1 MCVCGFE
8 YIAMKKRQDIISTL
22 DEKAKNLGFIA
33 CGFSSPER
41 PLYFDKFRDWL
52 SDRKNADMSWLE
64 RNMEIREDPTML
76 LKGCK
81 TVISLAYPYAS
92 QKPATPEG
100 FTVSR
105 YSQPAKED
113 YHVRLKGLCGE
124 LVDMIGKIYP
134 GSHSRI
140 CVDSAPILEKSFAA
154 SSGIG
159 FIGKNN
165 MLIMPGHGSYF
176 YLAEILTTANLG
188 FLSMEP
194 MENQCGTCT
203 RCIDSCPTG
212 ALEKPFYLDGSKCI
226 SYLTIEHKGRTKRE
240 MGTKMGSCFFGCDRC
255 QEVCPFNEDEAS
267 MQIQLPPT
275 DAFLEMKDKE
285 FGERFG
291 HTAFAR
297 AGLEKLKSNIQAI
310 RAHDETAF
318 RPKLKAS

>member
-1 MCVCGFE
+1 
-8 YIAMKKRQDIISTL
+8 MKKRRDILSSVE
-22 DEKAKNLGFIA
+22 EKAKSLGFIA
-33 CGFSSPER
+33 SGFSGPER
-41 PLYFDKFRDWL
+41 PLYFDKFSAWL
-52 SDRKNADMSWLE
+52 SDRKNADMFCLE
-64 RNMEIREDPTML
+64 RNVEIRKDPTRL

-81 TVISLAYPYAS
+81 TIISLAYPYAP
-92 QKPATPEG
+92 QKPGTQEG

-113 YHVRLKGLCGE
+113 YHARLKDLCE
-124 LVDMIGKIYP
+124 ALVGMMTDICP

-140 CVDSAPILEKSFAA
+140 CVDSAPILEKSFAT

-159 FIGKNN
+159 FIGKNT
-165 MLIMPGHGSYF
+165 MLIMPDHGSYF

-194 MENQCGTCT
+194 MENQCGTCK

-212 ALEKPFYLDGSKCI
+212 ALEKPFYLDASKCI
-226 SYLTIEHKGRTKRE
+226 SYLTIEHKGETKPD
-240 MGTKMGSCFFGCDRC
+240 MGRKMGNCFFGCDRC

-267 MQIQLPPT
+267 MEIQLPPM
-275 DAFLEMKDKE
+275 DAFLQMNDNE

-297 AGLEKLKSNIQAI
+297 AGLEKLKSNIRAI
-310 RAHDETAF
+310 KAHDDTAF

>member
-1 MCVCGFE
+1 MT
-8 YIAMKKRQDIISTL
+8 KTPSLSTL

-33 CGFSSPER
+33 CGFSRPER
-41 PLYFDKFRDWL
+41 PVYFDKFRAWL

-64 RNMEIREDPTML
+64 RNVEIREDPTIL

-81 TVISLAYPYAS
+81 AVLSFAYPYPS
-92 QKPATPEG
+92 QKPGTPEG

-105 YSQPAKED
+105 YSQPTEED
-113 YHVRLKGLCGE
+113 YHVRLRGLCGE
-124 LVDMIGKIYP
+124 LVDVIAQIYP
-134 GSHSRI
+134 GSRSRI
-140 CVDSAPILEKSFAA
+140 CVDSAPILEKSLAS

-159 FIGKNN
+159 FTGKNN
-165 MLIMPGHGSYF
+165 MLIIPGHGSYF
-176 YLAEILTTANLG
+176 YLAEILTTANLD
-188 FLSMEP
+188 FSSTEP
-194 MENQCGTCT
+194 MENQCGNCT

-212 ALEKPFYLDGSKCI
+212 ALEKPFYLDASKCL
-226 SYLTIEHKGRTKRE
+226 SYLTIEHKGRTKRDI
-240 MGTKMGSCFFGCDRC
+240 GRKMGDCFFGCDRC

-267 MQIQLPPT
+267 MQIHLPAT
-275 DAFLEMKDKE
+275 DAFLQMNDKE

-297 AGLEKLKSNIQAI
+297 TGLEKLKSNIQAI

>member
-1 MCVCGFE
+1 MTKTPSLSSLE
-8 YIAMKKRQDIISTL
+8 
-22 DEKAKNLGFIA
+22 EKAKDLGFIA
-33 CGFSSPER
+33 CGFSRPSR
-41 PLYFDKFRDWL
+41 PLYFDQFRAWL
-52 SDRKNADMSWLE
+52 SDRKNADLSWLE
-64 RNMEIREDPTML
+64 RNVEIRENPTIL

-81 TVISLAYPYAS
+81 AVISLAYPYPS
-92 QKPATPEG
+92 QKPGTQEG

-105 YSQPAKED
+105 YSQPKMED
-113 YHVRLKGLCGE
+113 YHARLKGLCGD
-124 LVDMIGKIYP
+124 LVDVIGEIYP
-134 GSHSRI
+134 ESHSRI
-140 CVDSAPILEKSFAA
+140 CVDSAPILEKSFAS

-165 MLIMPGHGSYF
+165 MLIIPGHGSYL

-188 FLSMEP
+188 FSSSEP
-194 MENQCGTCT
+194 MENQCGSCI

-212 ALEKPFYLDGSKCI
+212 ALEKPFYLDTSKCL
-226 SYLTIEHKGRTKRE
+226 SYLTIEDKERTRRDVGR
-240 MGTKMGSCFFGCDRC
+240 KMGDCFFGCDRC

-267 MQIQLPPT
+267 MQIQLPPV
-275 DAFLEMKDKE
+275 DAFIQMNDKE

>member
-1 MCVCGFE
+1 MT
-8 YIAMKKRQDIISTL
+8 KTPSLSTL

-33 CGFSSPER
+33 CGFSRPER
-41 PLYFDKFRDWL
+41 PVYFDKFRAWL

-64 RNMEIREDPTML
+64 RNVEIREDPTIL

-81 TVISLAYPYAS
+81 AVLSFAYPYPS
-92 QKPATPEG
+92 EKPGTPEG

-105 YSQPAKED
+105 YSQPTEED
-113 YHVRLKGLCGE
+113 YHVRLRGLCGE
-124 LVDMIGKIYP
+124 LVDVIAEIYP
-134 GSHSRI
+134 GSRSRI
-140 CVDSAPILEKSFAA
+140 CVDSAPILEKSLAS

-159 FIGKNN
+159 FTGKNN
-165 MLIMPGHGSYF
+165 MLIIPGHGSYF
-176 YLAEILTTANLG
+176 YLAEILTTAKLG
-188 FLSMEP
+188 FSSTEP
-194 MENQCGTCT
+194 MENQCGNCT

-212 ALEKPFYLDGSKCI
+212 ALEKPFYLDASKCL
-226 SYLTIEHKGRTKRE
+226 SYLTIEHKGRTKRDI
-240 MGTKMGSCFFGCDRC
+240 GRKMGDCFFGCDRC

-267 MQIQLPPT
+267 MQIHLPAT
-275 DAFLEMKDKE
+275 DAFLQMNDKE

-310 RAHDETAF
+310 RAHDETVF